1 MKRIFKYKLPRD
13 GAVITITANV
23 IKWLNIQEQDGWPMV
38 WAVVDD
44 VGYESEYEI
53 VAWGTG
59 WEFPDELNHCRYI
72 GTAQDGAGYVWHY
85 FMQEKSKSWSPA
97 ETAITTD
104 KLDKDYWY
112 WNSPSIT
119 TPATVQDYAVKITCG
134 DVDSTAS
141 GWALD
146 QACINT
152 TASIDALQD
161 VIEHLTAAVASSNTA
176 TLRACT

>member
-13 GAVITITANV
+13 GEVITITANV
-23 IKWLNIQEQDGWPMV
+23 VKWLDIQKQDGWPMI

-44 VGYESEYEI
+44 AGYESEYEI

-59 WEFPDELNHCRYI
+59 WDFPDELNRCRYM

-97 ETAITTD
+97 ETAIATEQ
-104 KLDKDYWY
+104 LDMDY
-112 WNSPSIT
+112 WNSLLT
-119 TPATVQDYAVKITCG
+119 KTPATIQDYTISISCG
-134 DVDSTAS
+134 DSDSAVSGLTLNKAS
-141 GWALD
+141 
-146 QACINT
+146 T
-152 TASIDALQD
+152 TTIDNLQSW
-161 VIEHLTAAVASSNTA
+161 VESVTAAVASSSTA